1 MLGRHGNSLFWMARY
16 LERSENIARGI
27 QATLHHALSREDDG
41 EQEWEAI
48 VNNGGAGKIFKR
60 KSHDTLSTTNIINFL
75 LRDRDNP
82 NSVTSLMSKA
92 RQNGRSVRTS
102 LTQEVWLSLNESW
115 IACETALNRPLSVH
129 ELPIILEGII
139 KGSCLFRGA
148 LYGTMLHNDI
158 FNFLRLGTFIERAD
172 NTFRTVGAKHHRL
185 LPTAK
190 VIGGSED
197 QSQWEVMLRS
207 LAAWRSFN
215 WLNKG
220 QLDPL
225 SVADF
230 LIFDERMPR
239 SINFCYKEVTSN
251 LEDLSNSY
259 RRNYKSLDMSREIC
273 LGLTCGRSKNIQKF
287 DLRNFINDY
296 ILKNSQLSLT
306 IASDFNLN

>member
-1 MLGRHGNSLFWMARY
+1 
-16 LERSENIARGI
+16 
-27 QATLHHALSREDDG
+27 
-41 EQEWEAI
+41 
-48 VNNGGAGKIFKR
+48 
-60 KSHDTLSTTNIINFL
+60 
-75 LRDRDNP
+75 
-82 NSVTSLMSKA
+82 
-92 RQNGRSVRTS
+92 
-102 LTQEVWLSLNESW
+102 
-115 IACETALNRPLSVH
+115 
-129 ELPIILEGII
+129 
-139 KGSCLFRGA
+139 
-148 LYGTMLHNDI
+148 MLHNDI

-259 RRNYKSLDMSREIC
+259 RRNYKSLEMSREIC
-273 LGLTCGRSKNIQKF
+273 MSLTGGRSKNMQKF
-287 DLRNFINDY
+287 DLRDFINDY
-296 ILKNSQLSLT
+296 ISKNNQLSLT